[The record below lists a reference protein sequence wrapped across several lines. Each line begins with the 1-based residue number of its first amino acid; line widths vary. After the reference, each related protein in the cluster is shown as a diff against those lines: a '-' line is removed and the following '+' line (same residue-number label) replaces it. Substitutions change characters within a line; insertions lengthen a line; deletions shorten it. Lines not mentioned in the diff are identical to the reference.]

1 MFYGHHQEN
10 PSLHLNNED
19 SAKVR
24 LLSKVSKYNIPHG
37 LLVEWQNLAMSISVI
52 GKT

>member
-1 MFYGHHQEN
+1 MFYGHYQDN
-10 PSLHLNNED
+10 PSWHLNNED

-24 LLSKVSKYNIPHG
+24 LLSNVSKYNVPNG
-37 LLVEWQNLAMSISVI
+37 LLVEWQNLVMSTSVI